1 VHTEKLLIENLM
13 TDQIREHDDKL
24 FQLLEDLA
32 NASVKFVVC
41 GGVACVLHG
50 VERSTYDLDIAID
63 LEIENLER
71 LIKITKKYKLVPRI
85 PEPVENLLNKEKR
98 DEWVEKKGA
107 IVYTFV
113 SEISPLQIDIFLKYP
128 VNFEKLYNNSD
139 KVKIGNIEF
148 LISSKED
155 LVFAKKKIKP
165 VRDKDLTDIKELE
178 KIIRNERKS

>member
-1 VHTEKLLIENLM
+1 MTEQK
-13 TDQIREHDDKL
+13 QKHDDKL
-24 FQLLEDLA
+24 FHLLEDLA
-32 NASVKFVVC
+32 KAAVRFVVC

-50 VERSTYDLDIAID
+50 VERSTYDLDIAVD
-63 LEIENLER
+63 LDVMNLKR
-71 LIKITKKYKLVPRI
+71 LIDIAKKYKLVPRV

-113 SEISPLQIDIFLKYP
+113 SELSPLQIDIFLKYP

-139 KVKIGNIEF
+139 KVKIGNIEL

-165 VRDKDLTDIKELE
+165 VRDKDLMDIKELE
-178 KIIRNERKS
+178 RLIQDERKS